1 MYSFAPGRLAGGLR
15 PDHGPHR
22 PGGCSIVD
30 RSGAAGPARPRRA
43 DLNRPEARS
52 IAMAVKPI
60 PDGYHAVTPY
70 LIVAG
75 AAAAI
80 EFYKHVFGATEQM
93 RMAGP
98 AGRIGHAELRIGDSV
113 VMLAD
118 EVPDMGYRGPKG
130 YGGSAVSLM
139 VYVDDV
145 DATFQRALAA
155 GAIER
160 RAVQNQFYGD
170 RSGTLEDPF
179 GHTWT
184 VSTHIED
191 LTSDEMIQ
199 RAEQAMKQN

>member
-1 MYSFAPGRLAGGLR
+1 
-15 PDHGPHR
+15 
-22 PGGCSIVD
+22 
-30 RSGAAGPARPRRA
+30 
-43 DLNRPEARS
+43 
-52 IAMAVKPI
+52 MAVKPI

-70 LIVAG
+70 LIVEG
-75 AAAAI
+75 AARALA
-80 EFYKHVFGATEQM
+80 FYKEVFGATEQM

-98 AGRIGHAELRIGDSV
+98 SGRVAHAEMRIGDSV

-145 DATFQRALAA
+145 DATFRRAIAA

-184 VSTHIED
+184 VSTHVED
-191 LTSDEMIQ
+191 LTPDEMTQ
-199 RAEQAMKQN
+199 RAERAMKQG

>member
-1 MYSFAPGRLAGGLR
+1 
-15 PDHGPHR
+15 
-22 PGGCSIVD
+22 
-30 RSGAAGPARPRRA
+30 
-43 DLNRPEARS
+43 
-52 IAMAVKPI
+52 MAVKPI

>member
-1 MYSFAPGRLAGGLR
+1 
-15 PDHGPHR
+15 
-22 PGGCSIVD
+22 
-30 RSGAAGPARPRRA
+30 
-43 DLNRPEARS
+43 
-52 IAMAVKPI
+52 MAVRPI

-70 LIVAG
+70 LIVEG
-75 AAAAI
+75 AARALA
-80 EFYKHVFGATEQM
+80 FYKDVFGATEHM

-98 AGRIGHAELRIGDSV
+98 SGRVAHAEMRIGDSV

-191 LTSDEMIQ
+191 LTPDEMIQ
-199 RAEQAMKQN
+199 RAEQAMKQG

>member
-1 MYSFAPGRLAGGLR
+1 
-15 PDHGPHR
+15 
-22 PGGCSIVD
+22 
-30 RSGAAGPARPRRA
+30 
-43 DLNRPEARS
+43 
-52 IAMAVKPI
+52 MAVKPI

-70 LIVAG
+70 LVVDG
-75 AAAAI
+75 AAQAL
-80 EFYKHVFGATEQM
+80 EFYKEVFGATEQM

-98 AGRIGHAELRIGDSV
+98 DGRIGHAEMRIGDSV

-118 EVPDMGYRGPKG
+118 EVPDMGYRGPKA
-130 YGGSAVSLM
+130 YGGSALSLM

-145 DATFQRALAA
+145 DATFRRALAA

-184 VSTHIED
+184 VSTHVED
-191 LTSDEMIQ
+191 LSPEEMA
-199 RAEQAMKQN
+199 RRSEQAMKQQG

>member
-1 MYSFAPGRLAGGLR
+1 
-15 PDHGPHR
+15 
-22 PGGCSIVD
+22 
-30 RSGAAGPARPRRA
+30 
-43 DLNRPEARS
+43 
-52 IAMAVKPI
+52 MAVRPI

-70 LIVAG
+70 LIVEG
-75 AAAAI
+75 AARALD
-80 EFYKHVFGATEQM
+80 FYKDVFGATEQM

-98 AGRIGHAELRIGDSV
+98 AGRVAHAEIRIGDSV

-118 EVPDMGYRGPKG
+118 DVPDMGYRGPKG

-179 GHTWT
+179 GHIWT
-184 VSTHIED
+184 VSTHVED
-191 LTSDEMIQ
+191 LTPEEISQ
-199 RAEQAMKQN
+199 RAEQAMKQG

>member
-1 MYSFAPGRLAGGLR
+1 MFSFAPVGSTGGLHAS
-15 PDHGPHR
+15 DGMHR
-22 PGGCSIVD
+22 PVAAVSSTAPAPRLRASGRAAIVV
-30 RSGAAGPARPRRA
+30 A
-43 DLNRPEARS
+43 ARS
-52 IAMAVKPI
+52 IAMAVRPI

-70 LIVAG
+70 LIVEG
-75 AAAAI
+75 AARALD
-80 EFYKHVFGATEQM
+80 FYKAVFGATEQM

-98 AGRIGHAELRIGDSV
+98 GGRVAHAEMRIGDSV

-160 RAVQNQFYGD
+160 RAVQDQFYGD

-184 VSTHIED
+184 VSTHVED
-191 LTSDEMIQ
+191 LTPDEMTQ
-199 RAEQAMKQN
+199 RAERAMKQG

>member
-1 MYSFAPGRLAGGLR
+1 
-15 PDHGPHR
+15 
-22 PGGCSIVD
+22 
-30 RSGAAGPARPRRA
+30 
-43 DLNRPEARS
+43 
-52 IAMAVKPI
+52 MAVKPI

-75 AAAAI
+75 AAKALD
-80 EFYKHVFGATEQM
+80 FYKQVFGATEQM

-98 AGRIGHAELRIGDSV
+98 SGRIGHAEMRIGDSV

-118 EVPDMGYRGPKG
+118 EVLDMGYRGPKA

-170 RSGTLEDPF
+170 RSGSLEDPF
-179 GHTWT
+179 GHIWT
-184 VSTHIED
+184 VSTHVED
-191 LTSDEMIQ
+191 LTPDEMIQ
-199 RAEQAMKQN
+199 RAEQAMKQG

>member
-1 MYSFAPGRLAGGLR
+1 
-15 PDHGPHR
+15 
-22 PGGCSIVD
+22 
-30 RSGAAGPARPRRA
+30 
-43 DLNRPEARS
+43 
-52 IAMAVKPI
+52 MAVKSI

-70 LIVAG
+70 LIVDG
-75 AAAAI
+75 AAKALD
-80 EFYKHVFGATEQM
+80 FYKQVFGATEQM
-93 RMAGP
+93 RLAGP
-98 AGRIGHAELRIGDSV
+98 SGRVGHAEMRIGDSV

-118 EVPDMGYRGPKG
+118 EVPDMGYRGPKS

-145 DATFQRALAA
+145 DAAFKRALAA

-184 VSTHIED
+184 VSTHVED

-199 RAEQAMKQN
+199 RAEQAMKEG

>member
-1 MYSFAPGRLAGGLR
+1 
-15 PDHGPHR
+15 
-22 PGGCSIVD
+22 
-30 RSGAAGPARPRRA
+30 
-43 DLNRPEARS
+43 
-52 IAMAVKPI
+52 MAVRPI

-70 LIVAG
+70 LIVEG
-75 AAAAI
+75 AARALD
-80 EFYKHVFGATEQM
+80 FYKDVFGATEQM

-98 AGRIGHAELRIGDSV
+98 AGRVAHAEIRIGDSV

-179 GHTWT
+179 GHIWT
-184 VSTHIED
+184 VSTHVED
-191 LTSDEMIQ
+191 LTPEEISQ
-199 RAEQAMKQN
+199 RAEQAMKQG

>member
-1 MYSFAPGRLAGGLR
+1 
-15 PDHGPHR
+15 
-22 PGGCSIVD
+22 
-30 RSGAAGPARPRRA
+30 
-43 DLNRPEARS
+43 
-52 IAMAVKPI
+52 MAVGPI

-70 LIVAG
+70 LIVEG
-75 AAAAI
+75 AARALD
-80 EFYKHVFGATEQM
+80 FYKDVFGATEQM

-98 AGRIGHAELRIGDSV
+98 AGRVAHAEMRIGDSV

-179 GHTWT
+179 GHIWT
-184 VSTHIED
+184 VSTHVED
-191 LTSDEMIQ
+191 LTPEEISQ
-199 RAEQAMKQN
+199 RAEQAMKQG